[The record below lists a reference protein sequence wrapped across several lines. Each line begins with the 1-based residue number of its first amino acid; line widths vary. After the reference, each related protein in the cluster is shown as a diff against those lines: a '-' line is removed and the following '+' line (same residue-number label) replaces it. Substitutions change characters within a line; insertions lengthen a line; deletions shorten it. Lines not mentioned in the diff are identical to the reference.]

1 MEFILVIFIALAAQ
15 RVRAL
20 SLFGALSAT
29 GVGFII
35 AYFFSWEGLIV
46 LGVFFVSST
55 VLGRLPARTF
65 TREKEQRTAGQVL
78 ANGGVAAGSALLYPW
93 LGDLAIFMFIASLAA
108 AASDTWAT
116 ELGRRFGGRPYHL
129 RKRSIGENGLSGAVS
144 IVGTYAALVGSF
156 FVSFVGW
163 YVFSLDAWSLVIMTI
178 AGFVG
183 SIIDTVI
190 GAYVQE
196 ERKCRVC
203 QQKTESLVHCRKH
216 TTFVRGVRFLG
227 NNSVNTLCTLSA
239 VIVVWIFA

>member
-1 MEFILVIFIALAAQ
+1 MEFILVIFIALAAL

-65 TREKEQRTAGQVL
+65 TREKEQRTAWQVL

-93 LGDLAIFMFIASLAA
+93 LGELSIIMFVASLAA

-144 IVGTYAALVGSF
+144 IVGTFAALLGSF
-156 FVSFVGW
+156 FVSLVGW
-163 YVFSLDAWSLVIMTI
+163 YVFSLDAWTLVIMTVAALSAQSSTPFLARMPKKNENAVCANRKRKVLCI
-178 AGFVG
+178 AGSRQRSYGGFVF
-183 SIIDTVI
+183 SEITP
-190 GAYVQE
+190 
-196 ERKCRVC
+196 
-203 QQKTESLVHCRKH
+203 
-216 TTFVRGVRFLG
+216 
-227 NNSVNTLCTLSA
+227 
-239 VIVVWIFA
+239 